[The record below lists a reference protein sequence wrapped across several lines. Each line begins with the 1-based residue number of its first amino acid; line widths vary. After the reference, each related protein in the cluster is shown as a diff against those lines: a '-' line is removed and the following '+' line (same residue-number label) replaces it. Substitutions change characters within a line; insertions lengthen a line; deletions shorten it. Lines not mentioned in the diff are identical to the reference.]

1 MKLSSLYF
9 NYIKNEGVIRLMF
22 VAGCV
27 CSLPLLTIPFIEDA
41 SMSTYEG
48 FFGWLFCVLIAFYWP
63 FVIAAPVKFIKD
75 GFKKSKK

>member
-22 VAGCV
+22 VVGCI
-27 CSLPLLTIPFIEDA
+27 CSLPLLLLPFVDG
-41 SMSTYEG
+41 SMSDYEG
-48 FFGWLFCVLIAFYWP
+48 FFEWLFCVLIAFYWP
-63 FVIAAPVKFIKD
+63 FVIAAPIKFIKD

>member
-22 VAGCV
+22 VAGCI
-27 CSLPLLTIPFIEDA
+27 CSLPLLTIPINEA
-41 SMSTYEG
+41 SSMSTYEG
-48 FFGWLFCVLIAFYWP
+48 FSEWLFCVLIAFYWP
-63 FVIAAPVKFIKD
+63 FVIAAPIKFIKD

>member
-22 VAGCV
+22 VAGCI
-27 CSLPLLTIPFIEDA
+27 CSLAFVEDA
-41 SMSTYEG
+41 PMRIYES
-48 FFGWLFCVLIAFYWP
+48 FSEWLFCALIAFYWP
-63 FVIAAPVKFIKD
+63 FVIAAPIKFIKD

>member
-22 VAGCV
+22 VAGCI
-27 CSLPLLTIPFIEDA
+27 CSLPLLTLPIVSGDEED
-41 SMSTYEG
+41 
-48 FFGWLFCVLIAFYWP
+48 FFEWLFCVLIAFYWP
-63 FVIAAPVKFIKD
+63 FVIAAPIKFIKD

>member
-22 VAGCV
+22 VAGCI
-27 CSLPLLTIPFIEDA
+27 CSLSFVEDA
-41 SMSTYEG
+41 SMRIYES
-48 FFGWLFCVLIAFYWP
+48 FFEWLFCVLIAFYWP
-63 FVIAAPVKFIKD
+63 FVIAAPIKFIKD

>member
-22 VAGCV
+22 VAGCIWG
-27 CSLPLLTIPFIEDA
+27 LPMLTLPIVSGDGGDFE
-41 SMSTYEG
+41 
-48 FFGWLFCVLIAFYWP
+48 WLFCVLIAFYWP
-63 FVIAAPVKFIKD
+63 FVIAAPIKFIKD